1 MANICFEIPHQK
13 KKKRKDREGKM
24 EIKMAQ
30 GWLLLKLGGEFI
42 SSLLVLR
49 RSVII
54 LVYFCVSLEIS

>member
-1 MANICFEIPHQK
+1 
-13 KKKRKDREGKM
+13 
-24 EIKMAQ
+24 MAQ